1 MPSIKILPDLV
12 TQNIMIKD
20 KISKKIKRYS
30 PKTFNELVEYA
41 KSDKWEFG
49 HDNIDLYFLGFNDNY
64 DENESDSFEKT
75 MSLKS
80 TPYTVN
86 PDSENWVV
94 YKLQFTH
101 TDESTVYL
109 PAHYKVVV
117 LTDDGNANKSK
128 RIDELN
134 ATDRVL
140 CRLLDNVIISQSL
153 FSIENKGTYSISNLI
168 ELTVEED
175 TYLPIGNS
183 MIQVLVA

>member
-1 MPSIKILPDLV
+1 MKQLKILPDLI

-20 KISKKIKRYS
+20 NVSKKIKRYL

-49 HDNIDLYFLGFNDNY
+49 HDKIDLYFLKFNENY
-64 DENESDSFEKT
+64 DENETDSFEKT
-75 MSLKS
+75 MHLNP
-80 TPYTVN
+80 TTYTIN

-94 YKLQFTH
+94 YRLQFTH

-109 PAHYKVVV
+109 PAHYKVIV
-117 LTDDGNANKSK
+117 LTDNGESNKIK
-128 RIDELN
+128 RIDELVL
-134 ATDRVL
+134 TDRIL

-153 FSIENKGTYSISNLI
+153 FSIENKGTYAISNLI
-168 ELTVEED
+168 ELSIEENS
-175 TYLPIGNS
+175 YLPIGNS

>member
-1 MPSIKILPDLV
+1 MRQLKILPDLI

-20 KISKKIKRYS
+20 NVSKKIKRYL

-49 HDNIDLYFLGFNDNY
+49 HDNIDLYFLKFNENY
-64 DENESDSFEKT
+64 DENETDSFEKI
-75 MSLKS
+75 MHLKP
-80 TPYTVN
+80 TTYTII

-117 LTDDGNANKSK
+117 LTDGGDANKTK
-128 RIDELN
+128 RIDELVP
-134 ATDRVL
+134 TDRIL

-153 FSIENKGTYSISNLI
+153 FSIENKGTYAISNLI
-168 ELTVEED
+168 ELNIEED
-175 TYLPIGNS
+175 SYLPIGNS